1 MVVAAAALLGLL
13 VGSFINV
20 LIWRLPRGEPV
31 AYPPSHCPSCRH
43 RLPLRDLVPVLSW
56 VLLRG
61 RCRYCHAPIP
71 VSYPLV
77 EAVTGATFA
86 ALAAVH
92 GLHWRTAG
100 YAILATIL
108 ITAAGTDM
116 RMRLIPNRLTI
127 PAIAFALAWS
137 AAVRVPH
144 LTSSLL
150 GLTIAGGLFLV
161 IALLSRGG
169 MGGGDVKLA
178 AAVGAFLGLQYSLLG
193 LFLAFIFG
201 ALVGLVLMALGKKRR
216 RDYLPFAPFI
226 AAGCLAAMLF
236 GDPILQWYL
245 RIPR

>member
-1 MVVAAAALLGLL
+1 MLPALAGVVGLV

-20 LIWRLPRGEPV
+20 LIWRLPRGESV
-31 AYPPSHCPSCRH
+31 VHPPSHCPSCQH
-43 RLPLRDLVPVLSW
+43 RLGARDLVPVLSW

-61 RCRYCHAPIP
+61 RCRYCGSP
-71 VSYPLV
+71 VPASYPLV
-77 EAVTGATFA
+77 EAVTGAVFA
-86 ALAAVH
+86 ALVAVH
-92 GLHWRTAG
+92 GLHPRTAG

-116 RMRLIPNRLTI
+116 RSRLIPNRLTL

-150 GLTIAGGLFLV
+150 GLVIAGGLFLV
-161 IALLSRGG
+161 IAILSRGG

-178 AAVGAFLGLQYSLLG
+178 AAAGAFLGLRYSLLG

-201 ALVGLVLMALGKKRR
+201 AVVGLILMALGKKKR
-216 RDYLPFAPFI
+216 RDYIPFAPFI

-245 RIPR
+245 GIR

>member
-1 MVVAAAALLGLL
+1 MLPVLAGVVGLV

-20 LIWRLPRGEPV
+20 LIWRLPRGESV
-31 AYPPSHCPSCRH
+31 LYPPSHCPSCQH
-43 RLPLRDLVPVLSW
+43 RLGARDLVPVLSW

-61 RCRYCHAPIP
+61 RCRYCGSAVP

-77 EAVTGATFA
+77 EAVTGVIFA
-86 ALAAVH
+86 ALVAVH
-92 GLHWRTAG
+92 GLHLRTAA
-100 YAILATIL
+100 YAVLATIL

-116 RMRLIPNRLTI
+116 RSRLIPNRLTL
-127 PAIAFALAWS
+127 PAIAFALTWS

-150 GLTIAGGLFLV
+150 GLAIAGGLFLV
-161 IALLSRGG
+161 IAILSRGG

-178 AAVGAFLGLQYSLLG
+178 AAAGAFLGLQYSLLG
-193 LFLAFIFG
+193 LFLAFILG
-201 ALVGLVLMALGKKRR
+201 AVVGLVLMALGKKKR
-216 RDYLPFAPFI
+216 RDYIPFAPFI

-245 RIPR
+245 GIR